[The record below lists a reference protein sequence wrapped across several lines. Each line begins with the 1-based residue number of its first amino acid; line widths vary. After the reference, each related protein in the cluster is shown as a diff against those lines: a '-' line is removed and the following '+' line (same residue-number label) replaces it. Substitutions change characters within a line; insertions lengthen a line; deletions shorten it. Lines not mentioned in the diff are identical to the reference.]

1 VRVYLPSAVNTLAR
15 NDTIIPKSSCSIQAG
30 KETHIMNAF
39 ENIAI
44 GLLQAAEV
52 EAPLFI
58 KSPQGTL
65 ILNASEV
72 LLASILARFAPAPPA
87 ALPAPAPA
95 TPVSSS

>member
-1 VRVYLPSAVNTLAR
+1 
-15 NDTIIPKSSCSIQAG
+15 
-30 KETHIMNAF
+30 MNAF

-44 GLLQAAEV
+44 GLLQAAEI

-72 LLASILARFAPAPPA
+72 LLSSILARFVSAPAIPA
-87 ALPAPAPA
+87 APAPA
-95 TPVSSS
+95 TPVSSN

>member
-1 VRVYLPSAVNTLAR
+1 
-15 NDTIIPKSSCSIQAG
+15 
-30 KETHIMNAF
+30 MNAF

-44 GLLQAAEV
+44 GLLQAAEI

-72 LLASILARFAPAPPA
+72 LLASILARFAPAQPA
-87 ALPAPAPA
+87 APA
-95 TPVSSS
+95 TPVTPVSSN

>member
-1 VRVYLPSAVNTLAR
+1 
-15 NDTIIPKSSCSIQAG
+15 
-30 KETHIMNAF
+30 MNAF

-44 GLLQAAEV
+44 GLLEAAQI

-72 LLASILARFAPAPPA
+72 LLASILARFAAAPPVVPA
-87 ALPAPAPA
+87 APAPA
-95 TPVSSS
+95 APVSSN

>member
-1 VRVYLPSAVNTLAR
+1 
-15 NDTIIPKSSCSIQAG
+15 
-30 KETHIMNAF
+30 MNAF

-72 LLASILARFAPAPPA
+72 LLSSILARFVSAQPIVPV
-87 ALPAPAPA
+87 APAPA
-95 TPVSSS
+95 VPVSSN

>member
-1 VRVYLPSAVNTLAR
+1 
-15 NDTIIPKSSCSIQAG
+15 
-30 KETHIMNAF
+30 MNAF

-44 GLLQAAEV
+44 GLLQAAEI

-72 LLASILARFAPAPPA
+72 LLASILARFAPAQPA
-87 ALPAPAPA
+87 VAAPAPA
-95 TPVSSS
+95 ATVSSN

>member
-1 VRVYLPSAVNTLAR
+1 
-15 NDTIIPKSSCSIQAG
+15 
-30 KETHIMNAF
+30 MNAF

-44 GLLQAAEV
+44 GLLQATEI

-72 LLASILARFAPAPPA
+72 LLASILARFAPAQPVVAAAAVPA
-87 ALPAPAPA
+87 V
-95 TPVSSS
+95 PVSSN

>member
-1 VRVYLPSAVNTLAR
+1 
-15 NDTIIPKSSCSIQAG
+15 
-30 KETHIMNAF
+30 MNAF

-44 GLLQAAEV
+44 GLLQAAEI

-72 LLASILARFAPAPPA
+72 LLASILSRFASAQPA
-87 ALPAPAPA
+87 APAAPALA
-95 TPVSSS
+95 APVSSN

>member
-1 VRVYLPSAVNTLAR
+1 
-15 NDTIIPKSSCSIQAG
+15 
-30 KETHIMNAF
+30 MNAF

-44 GLLQAAEV
+44 GLLQAAEI

-72 LLASILARFAPAPPA
+72 LLASILARFVPAQPSAPP
-87 ALPAPAPA
+87 
-95 TPVSSS
+95 TPVSSN

>member
-1 VRVYLPSAVNTLAR
+1 
-15 NDTIIPKSSCSIQAG
+15 
-30 KETHIMNAF
+30 MNAF
-39 ENIAI
+39 ENIVV

-72 LLASILARFAPAPPA
+72 LLASILARFAPAQPA
-87 ALPAPAPA
+87 AATVPVPAA
-95 TPVSSS
+95 PVSSN

>member
-1 VRVYLPSAVNTLAR
+1 
-15 NDTIIPKSSCSIQAG
+15 
-30 KETHIMNAF
+30 MNAF

-44 GLLQAAEV
+44 GLLEAAEI

-72 LLASILARFAPAPPA
+72 LLASILARFVSAPPAVPAAPAPTA
-87 ALPAPAPA
+87 
-95 TPVSSS
+95 PVSSN

>member
-1 VRVYLPSAVNTLAR
+1 
-15 NDTIIPKSSCSIQAG
+15 
-30 KETHIMNAF
+30 MNAF

-44 GLLQAAEV
+44 GLLQAAEI

-72 LLASILARFAPAPPA
+72 LLASILARFVPAQPAAPAAPA
-87 ALPAPAPA
+87 A
-95 TPVSSS
+95 PVSSNLCPL